1 MSKAL
6 TPKPTQAQWIKA
18 FVESDANGGI
28 LGLGTGVG
36 KTLVGVEI
44 AKQRRAERV
53 LIMAPQST
61 FDSWA
66 STVYWQT
73 GRKLKRC
80 GNNAFSFDFVPDPDK
95 RLDTVEIK
103 LPAKVCQSNLA
114 KAQAGESGWYFV
126 TRELFTS
133 QDWERK
139 PVWKKVDGKRVP
151 VIDPKTKKQKIARH
165 RKGIWDKKGE
175 HPWDLVI
182 LDENQNFA
190 NAGNIG
196 QQSFKGLHAFKIA
209 SSADWFG
216 SAIENMY
223 TVAVD
228 VFGEEAVGMNRAEF
242 VEDYMVTAYDH
253 FAFTKKAVVA
263 EQIPGLFA
271 SELPLYVTAPPS
283 VKPPEPENRT
293 LTLSKAERELYDQL
307 EENYVAMVGED
318 VLAIEVPM
326 TLRQRLRELSLGMFR
341 VEHTGQF
348 NEDGIEKTT
357 IVFDPGAPSTK
368 LDEVKSIMADHPG
381 KKFIIFSHSA
391 KWCEKV
397 AADLGIAAWTGAR
410 NDKEKAAIK
419 KDFIQGDLRAFAAT
433 AETMGTGTDGLQ
445 AVCHN
450 VIVAS
455 PSDQAL
461 VNTQGISRV
470 ARQGQ
475 EHPVNVWNLIAR
487 GTYDQGVI
495 SSLKKKVLTNNGAKG
510 WG

>member
-1 MSKAL
+1 MSVAL
-6 TPKPTQAQWIKA
+6 TPKPKQAEWINL
-18 FVESDANGGI
+18 FANSQASGGI

-44 AKQRRAERV
+44 AKVRNAERV
-53 LIMAPQST
+53 LIMGPQST

-80 GNNAFSFDFVPDPDK
+80 ANNAFAFDYIPDPSK
-95 RLDTVEIK
+95 RDETVEVK
-103 LPAKVCQSNLA
+103 LPAKVCQSNMA
-114 KAQAGESGWYFV
+114 KAQAGEPGWYFV
-126 TRELFTS
+126 TREMFVS

-139 PVWKKVDGKRVP
+139 PVFKRVDGERVP
-151 VIDPKTKKQKIARH
+151 VIDPKTKKQKVARH
-165 RKGIWDKKGE
+165 RKGIWDKKGA
-175 HPWDLVI
+175 HPYDVVI

-190 NAGNIG
+190 KSGNIG
-196 QQSFKGLHAFKIA
+196 QQSFNQLRGFKIA

-216 SAIENMY
+216 SQLENMY
-223 TVAVD
+223 TVARD
-228 VFGEEAVGMNRAEF
+228 VFGEEELGMNRAQF
-242 VEDYMVTAYDH
+242 VDDYMVTEYDH
-253 FAFTKKAVVA
+253 FAFTKKAIVA

-283 VKPPEPENRT
+283 VTPPDPENRI
-293 LTLSKAERELYDQL
+293 LTLSRAERELYDQL
-307 EENYVAMVGED
+307 EANYVAMVGDE
-318 VLAIEVPM
+318 VLNIGIPVE
-326 TLRQRLRELSLGMFR
+326 LRIRLRELSLGMFR
-341 VEHTGQF
+341 VERTGDYT
-348 NEDGIEKTT
+348 EDDIEKTT

-368 LDEVKSIMADHPG
+368 LDEVKSIMSDHPG
-381 KKFIIFSHSA
+381 KKFVIYSHSA

-397 AADLGIAAWTGAR
+397 ASDLGIAAWTGNR

-419 KDFIQGDLRAFAAT
+419 KDFIQGDLQAFTAT

-450 VIVAS
+450 IIVAS
-455 PSDQAL
+455 PSDRAIA
-461 VNTQGISRV
+461 NTQAISRI

-475 EHPVNVWNLIAR
+475 EHQVNVWNLIAR

-495 SSLKKKVLTNNGAKG
+495 STLNKKVATNNGAKG